1 MRHFFTLLRHELW
14 RLLINPSTYIA
25 GFLFL
30 LIMGFMFQWLLDL
43 YASDPQD
50 ETPSVLFFRIFFVPV
65 FFMVPLLTMRSLA
78 EERRSGTI
86 ETLLTTPVTPTEI
99 VLSKFAAS
107 YLYYSFLWLCTAA
120 FHLIFF
126 TFAQHDTVIDIYPL
140 AGGYL
145 YIFLSG
151 ALYISLGIFAS
162 SLTRSQLVAGIVGF
176 SLVFAFIVVGSNV
189 EDLSIIAL
197 DQSRW
202 IRQFSDHMNAMQ
214 HIGDFASGVV
224 DTRAI
229 VLYLSSA
236 LTFLFL
242 SILMVEY
249 RDGNA

>member
-1 MRHFFTLLRHELW
+1 MRHFTTLLRNEIW

-50 ETPSVLFFRIFFVPV
+50 ESPSVLFFRMFFIPV

-99 VLSKFAAS
+99 VLSKFGAG
-107 YLYYSFLWLCTAA
+107 YLYYCTLWLFTGA
-120 FHLIFF
+120 FHVIFF
-126 TFAQHDTVIDIYPL
+126 TFGQSDAGADPYPL
-140 AGGYL
+140 LGGYL

-151 ALYISLGIFAS
+151 TLYLALGIFAS
-162 SLTRSQLVAGIVGF
+162 SVTRSQLVAGILGF
-176 SLVFAFIVVGSNV
+176 SLVFAFIVIGSNV
-189 EDLSIIAL
+189 EDLSVIAM
-197 DQSRW
+197 DQTHW

-214 HIGDFASGVV
+214 HMSDFASGII

-229 VLYLSSA
+229 VLYLSCA

-249 RDGNA
+249 RDGAA